1 MELDDAFKMAV
12 KKFYAGKTHQNVS
25 KYSKSDFM
33 YSYDKLDEVQ
43 KTFSGKAKPKEEE
56 EVELPEETD
65 MEETDPELED
75 GEE

>member
-1 MELDDAFKMAV
+1 MELDEAFKMAV

-25 KYSKSDFM
+25 KYSKNEFQ

-43 KTFSGKAKPKEEE
+43 KTLGGKVEPMVEEE
-56 EVELPEETD
+56 ETTDEVD
-65 MEETDPELED
+65 MEEIDPELED